1 VNAEKIKEAFFR
13 LGFYF
18 VDTRTENGEVIFFVG
33 HVGECKNPLAY
44 LKEGDDHKLHGPYAE
59 LIIRLMAAL
68 SRYESESQDVLILLH
83 EDRTSWINELAL
95 QAGVTRSQFLN
106 FVRAAQ

>member
-18 VDTRTENGEVIFFVG
+18 VDTKIENGEIIFFVG
-33 HVGECKNPLAY
+33 HVDQCKNPLAY
-44 LKEGDDHKLHGPYAE
+44 LKGDGDHKLFGPYAE
-59 LIIRLMAAL
+59 LIRRLMAAL
-68 SRYESESQDVLILLH
+68 GRYESESQDVLILLP
-83 EDRTSWINELAL
+83 EERANWLNELAV

-106 FVRAAQ
+106 FVRAIQ